1 MTIHQSKEDVA
12 RQRVQRNAAGS
23 LQLQLHPD
31 RLHDRLPA
39 VVLAAHDLR
48 ELVRVADS
56 PVAEGL
62 LYLTAGDLQQLGVT
76 TVRVAGCKFQSGD
89 SGNPARGLPSIQVL
103 YMLCESEGRRMVSLD
118 ARKAA
123 YFRARVL
130 PSSALSSDIR

>member
-1 MTIHQSKEDVA
+1 M
-12 RQRVQRNAAGS
+12 
-23 LQLQLHPD
+23 
-31 RLHDRLPA
+31 
-39 VVLAAHDLR
+39 
-48 ELVRVADS
+48 
-56 PVAEGL
+56 AEGL